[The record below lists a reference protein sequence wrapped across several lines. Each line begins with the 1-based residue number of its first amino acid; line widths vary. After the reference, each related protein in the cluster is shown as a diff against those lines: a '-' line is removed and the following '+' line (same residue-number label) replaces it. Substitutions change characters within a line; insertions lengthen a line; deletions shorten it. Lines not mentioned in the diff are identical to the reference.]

1 VPSSSP
7 GRLSLLRR
15 SPSFGLLVLA
25 SVGSGFGTYLAAIA
39 LSVDIY
45 DRTGSGKW
53 LAALLIADFLPIVLI
68 GLTLGP
74 LVDRL
79 SRRRLMIVSDLVR
92 AAVFCALPFVGSP
105 AAIVVLAG
113 VSGVATG
120 FFRPAVYA
128 GLPNLVDDEELP
140 EANSLLAGIENVAW
154 MTGPI
159 VGGVLLTV
167 SGPDLAYWINAV
179 TFVVSAGLVS
189 RIPGR
194 KLQSEESLSR
204 GHWRDVRDGLALVRG
219 SLHILTVLLV
229 WNVVLLG
236 NAAVNVAE
244 VVYAK
249 SDLGTGNVGLGILV
263 GATGLG
269 LTVGSFLSA
278 GVLSSLG
285 LQRAYAGSILLMG
298 VGWGLAAFAPSLY
311 VAVPLVI
318 VSTIGNGCALVCNQ
332 LLLQRGA
339 PDRMRGRA
347 LAVVMATFYATL
359 GLGMAAAGPLTDALG
374 GRWMWGIAGCVYL
387 VGSVVAFAMVSRIRA
402 AGLATEATHAP
413 PLDVAAEP
421 VAVAAVTNGAA
432 TDGDHEPVPAGASGF
447 DRLVA
452 LLGEVEQS
460 RSRKA
465 ERSA

>member
-1 VPSSSP
+1 V
-7 GRLSLLRR
+7 
-15 SPSFGLLVLA
+15 PSFGLLVLA

-53 LAALLIADFLPIVLI
+53 LAALLIADFLPIVVI

-105 AAIVVLAG
+105 AAIVALAG
-113 VSGVATG
+113 LSGVATG

-128 GLPNLVDDEELP
+128 GLPNLVDDEDLP

-159 VGGVLLTV
+159 VGGALLTI

-179 TFVVSAGLVS
+179 TFVVSAALVS
-189 RIPGR
+189 RIPAR

-219 SLHILTVLLV
+219 SLHILTVLVV

-269 LTVGSFLSA
+269 LTIGSFLSA
-278 GVLSSLG
+278 GVLARLG
-285 LQRAYAGSILLMG
+285 LQRAYAGSIVLMAA
-298 VGWGLAAFAPSLY
+298 GWGLAAFAPSLY

-359 GLGMAAAGPLTDALG
+359 GLGMAAAGPITDALG

-387 VGSVVAFAMVSRIRA
+387 VGAAIAFVLVSRIRA
-402 AGLATEATHAP
+402 AGLAVEPAP
-413 PLDVAAEP
+413 AAVSEP
-421 VAVAAVTNGAA
+421 VAEPAAGPVPGNGAA
-432 TDGDHEPVPAGASGF
+432 AGDEPVPVAAGDSGF

-452 LLGEVEQS
+452 LLSEVEQS
-460 RSRKA
+460 RSRET